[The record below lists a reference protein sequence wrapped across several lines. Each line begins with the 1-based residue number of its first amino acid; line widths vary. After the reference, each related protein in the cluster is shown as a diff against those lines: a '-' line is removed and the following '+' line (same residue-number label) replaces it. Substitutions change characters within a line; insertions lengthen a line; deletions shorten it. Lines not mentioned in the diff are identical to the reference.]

1 MFNEGSINSELP
13 RGWGLFNMFINYLDS
28 HFLVFVP
35 GGRLLETGYSLEEVP
50 ERELGETQRCE
61 TNQVLPW
68 GEAGGPDLH
77 PQTYG

>member
-50 ERELGETQRCE
+50 ERELGET
-61 TNQVLPW
+61 
-68 GEAGGPDLH
+68 
-77 PQTYG
+77 